1 VYLFLRDLFI
11 IIKQVY
17 LFAGNPLLATMD
29 SLRMIEAPSGISG
42 RAFYVDIETVNEKD
56 VIDHQVSLN

>member
-1 VYLFLRDLFI
+1 M
-11 IIKQVY
+11 Y